1 MGRPVIHDR
10 YCNSHFAS
18 LGLCEKELGR
28 VSGQKVIN
36 KRTYPYA
43 WKTVRGRKM
52 KTRWMMV
59 LVLSGFLGI
68 AQQGWAAK
76 AYVTDS
82 FEITLRTGPS
92 NENKIIA
99 MLFSGRPLEVLD
111 TRGDWSQVKVL
122 DDGKEGWVLTRY
134 LVTRPSWE
142 VQAKK
147 LQEDSASLNAKVN
160 RLQKELADE
169 SQQRQVVA
177 AELKQKTQELEALSK
192 EYLELKKGAEGYLRL
207 KTIHEASEKDLK
219 AIQGE
224 LNKITAENEDLRA
237 SERNRWFL
245 SGALVLLCGL
255 LIGGIAGRQQ
265 KKRRSL
271 YS

>member
-1 MGRPVIHDR
+1 MIVIVIHISLHWAYVKKSLER
-10 YCNSHFAS
+10 YREKRS
-18 LGLCEKELGR
+18 LAGEKIFTHGKSNGGR
-28 VSGQKVIN
+28 E
-36 KRTYPYA
+36 
-43 WKTVRGRKM
+43 M
-52 KTRWMMV
+52 KTLWMMV
-59 LVLSGFLGI
+59 VVLSGFLGI

-111 TRGDWSQVKVL
+111 TRGEWSQVKVL
-122 DDGKEGWVLTRY
+122 DDGKEGWILTRY
-134 LVTRPSWE
+134 LVTRLPWE

-160 RLQKELADE
+160 RLQKEVLDE
-169 SQQRQVVA
+169 SQQRQGLA

-192 EYLELKKGAEGYLRL
+192 EYLELKKGADGYLRL
-207 KTIHEASEKDLK
+207 KTIHEASERDLK
-219 AIQGE
+219 AIQSE
-224 LNKITAENEDLRA
+224 LSKVTAENETLRS
-237 SERNRWFL
+237 SEQNRWFL

-265 KKRRSL
+265 KKKRSL
-271 YS
+271 YV